1 MEQFYNIRMTNP
13 WRGEL
18 TARMLI
24 TNMYYNTRHNEHEN
38 QFQTMKNNILNKAP
52 VYSSQTA

>member
-13 WRGEL
+13 WRREL

-24 TNMYYNTRHNEHEN
+24 TNKCYDTRHNEHEN
-38 QFQTMKNNILNKAP
+38 QFQTMKNNILNKVP
-52 VYSSQTA
+52 IYSSHIA